1 MPYVDPERRRRIDD
15 AVRDLVA
22 AIVIEHNKIDH
33 GGNGEAAC
41 LTTKAGL
48 LNYAVTKTILALMG
62 KPRYWKFPLL
72 KGVLVDV
79 IDEFNRKVVAKYED
93 AKAAENGE
101 VYP

>member
-1 MPYVDPERRRRIDD
+1 MPYVPQERRKRIDA

-22 AIVIEHNKIDH
+22 AIIIEHNRIDH
-33 GGNGEAAC
+33 KGSGEAAC

-48 LNYAVTKTILALMG
+48 LNYAITKTILSLMG
-62 KPRYWKFPLL
+62 DPCYWKFPLL
-72 KGVLVDV
+72 KGILRDV

-93 AKAAENGE
+93 AKAIENGE